1 MFTMTKLP
9 KPPSFKLFTD
19 GACLGNPGPGGWA
32 YILRND
38 ESEVECSGGEIKT
51 TNQRMEV
58 TAVLRALES
67 LEVPSKVEIYAD
79 SQYVTNGL
87 TQWMDGWIAKGWKNA
102 AKKPV
107 ANQDLWKP
115 LVALREIHELTTH
128 WIKGH
133 DGHPENERCDV
144 MASAEAEKVF
154 QS

>member
-1 MFTMTKLP
+1 MP
-9 KPPSFKLFTD
+9 KGSQYDLFTD

-32 YILRND
+32 YILRNGD
-38 ESEVECSGGEIKT
+38 EEIVRSGGELDT

-67 LEVPSKVEIYAD
+67 IEVASAITIHAD

-87 TQWMDGWIAKGWKNA
+87 TEWMDGWIAKNWKNA

-107 ANQDLWKP
+107 KNQDLWKP
-115 LVALREIHELTTH
+115 LAQLRKTHVITTH

-133 DGHPENERCDV
+133 DGHPENERCD
-144 MASAEAEKVF
+144 MIAFAEAEKLL
-154 QS
+154 Q